1 MLQLRACSLPP
12 QSLPRTEPEL
22 SSVAVSPPLRK
33 PLVCHHER
41 DRDHGLAERERA
53 RGTRWRKGKATTR
66 RPLPAPDT
74 SHHRPS
80 THPAGLA
87 PRRDG
92 GALCPTVY
100 SSETSLRS
108 CPSRLVDGA
117 LIFTLVF
124 FFFSFH
130 SRHEATSIRQ
140 HTPVPRQHTQ
150 HTCAMRGV
158 RCDERGHVSLSLSS
172 ALLCA
177 TCTYMCTA
185 TADTTLPAETSVA
198 AVSALS
204 LSSHASHTHTYTVT
218 SHELSQPDPE
228 SRTGRTLRAH
238 TSQTPGGGDG
248 GGGATRLAEHVAAA
262 RGQQRASQH

>member
-108 CPSRLVDGA
+108 CPSRLIDGA

-124 FFFSFH
+124 TRDTRPHQYGSTH
-130 SRHEATSIRQ
+130 PCPGNTHNTHAL
-140 HTPVPRQHTQ
+140 
-150 HTCAMRGV
+150 CAVSGVMRGGMC
-158 RCDERGHVSLSLSS
+158 RCLCRR

-177 TCTYMCTA
+177 RRVHICARRQPTPHCRPR
-185 TADTTLPAETSVA
+185 LPSLR
-198 AVSALS
+198 SLLS
-204 LSSHASHTHTYTVT
+204 LYRHTHHTHTRVH
-218 SHELSQPDPE
+218 SHLTRALPARPRAAQ
-228 SRTGRTLRAH
+228 GTLRAH

>member
-108 CPSRLVDGA
+108 CPSRLIDGA

-124 FFFSFH
+124 FFLVFP
-130 SRHEATSIRQ
+130 RATRPHQYGST
-140 HTPVPRQHTQ
+140 HPCPGNTHNT
-150 HTCAMRGV
+150 HALCAVSGVMRGGMC
-158 RCDERGHVSLSLSS
+158 RCLCRR

>member
-108 CPSRLVDGA
+108 CPSRLIDGA

-124 FFFSFH
+124 FFLVFTRDTRPHQYGSTH
-130 SRHEATSIRQ
+130 PCPGNTHNTHALCAVSGGESAGGL
-140 HTPVPRQHTQ
+140 PR
-150 HTCAMRGV
+150 V
-158 RCDERGHVSLSLSS
+158 VYSVVSS
-172 ALLCA
+172 A
-177 TCTYMCTA
+177 
-185 TADTTLPAETSVA
+185 PHS
-198 AVSALS
+198 
-204 LSSHASHTHTYTVT
+204 
-218 SHELSQPDPE
+218 
-228 SRTGRTLRAH
+228 GLRAH
-238 TSQTPGGGDG
+238 RVASRPPG
-248 GGGATRLAEHVAAA
+248 RPLRWSVSSPPPK
-262 RGQQRASQH
+262 RAHSSTAPSYLLPSTA

>member
-108 CPSRLVDGA
+108 CPSRLIDGA

-124 FFFSFH
+124 TRDTRPHINTAAHARAPATHTTHMREPGRVKRGKGRERGKVFYIVSFFSLKAFIKESGRKLLESVVC
-130 SRHEATSIRQ
+130 SRW
-140 HTPVPRQHTQ
+140 
-150 HTCAMRGV
+150 
-158 RCDERGHVSLSLSS
+158 
-172 ALLCA
+172 
-177 TCTYMCTA
+177 
-185 TADTTLPAETSVA
+185 
-198 AVSALS
+198 
-204 LSSHASHTHTYTVT
+204 
-218 SHELSQPDPE
+218 
-228 SRTGRTLRAH
+228 
-238 TSQTPGGGDG
+238 
-248 GGGATRLAEHVAAA
+248 
-262 RGQQRASQH
+262 